1 MGTLPSSGENAHSTT
16 HALIDINE
24 KIMSALDRGIFA
36 CGVYIDLQKAF
47 DMVNHSILLSK
58 REYYG
63 IRGVPKM

>member
-1 MGTLPSSGENAHSTT
+1 
-16 HALIDINE
+16 
-24 KIMSALDRGIFA
+24 MSALDRGIFA